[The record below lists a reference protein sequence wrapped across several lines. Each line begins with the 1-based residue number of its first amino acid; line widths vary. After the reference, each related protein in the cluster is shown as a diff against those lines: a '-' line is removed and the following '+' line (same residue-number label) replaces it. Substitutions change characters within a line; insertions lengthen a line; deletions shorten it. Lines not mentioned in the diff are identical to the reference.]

1 MKKTLKILGLFLL
14 LLLVGA
20 NLFIVFSGR
29 FYLYKTIRYNFSNI
43 DDGNIFPKRT
53 VAIGTPEPWLISKNI
68 NKTQLPDSLD
78 SFLQNISTVATLVI
92 KNDSIVFEKYW
103 DGYSD
108 TSHSNSFSVAKSMV
122 SLLVGIAQHEG
133 KINSLYDPVVKYLPE
148 YKNALGNEVAI
159 IHLLTMSSGL
169 NWDESYVNPLSM
181 TTEAY
186 YGKNLKAVLS
196 KIKPAKEPGKYYSY
210 KSGDTQI
217 LGMLLRKLYNKPLA
231 DIMSEKIWSKIGAEH
246 PAFWSLDDDDG
257 IEKAYCC
264 FNSNA
269 RDFARIG
276 KLMLQKGKWRQE
288 QIVPEGYINSAI
300 KANELIDEESHEK
313 VDFYGWQW
321 WVIPSYK
328 GMNDI
333 FYARGINGQYIIV
346 MPSKNTIVVRLGD
359 KRGDKFGKT
368 VHHVETLKLIDFA
381 LEF

>member
-1 MKKTLKILGLFLL
+1 MV
-14 LLLVGA
+14 LLLVMGL
-20 NLFIVFSGR
+20 NLFILFSGR

-43 DDGNIFPKRT
+43 DDGRIFPKRT
-53 VAIGTPEPWLISKNI
+53 VNIGTPEPWNFSTSY
-68 NKTQLPDSLD
+68 NKTQMPDTLGKFMESIN
-78 SFLQNISTVATLVI
+78 SVATLVV
-92 KNDSIVFEKYW
+92 KNDSIIYEKYW
-103 DGYSD
+103 DDYSD

-122 SLLVGIAQHEG
+122 SLLIGIAQQEG

-148 YKNALGNEVAI
+148 YKNNLGNKIAI

-169 NWDESYVNPLSM
+169 NWDESYINPLSM

-186 YGKNLKAVLS
+186 YGSNLKAVLN
-196 KIKPAKEPGKYYSY
+196 KLKPSKEPGKYFSY

-231 DIMSEKIWSKIGAEH
+231 EIMSEKIWSQIGAEH
-246 PAFWSLDDDDG
+246 PAYWSLDDDKG

-276 KLMLQKGKWRQE
+276 KLMLQKGKWNGKT
-288 QIVPEGYINSAI
+288 IVPESYIAAAT
-300 KANELIDEESHEK
+300 KPNELIDEETQNK

-321 WVIPSYK
+321 WVLPTYK
-328 GMNDI
+328 GMSDLY
-333 FYARGINGQYIIV
+333 YARGVNGQYVIV
-346 MPSKNTIVVRLGD
+346 LPSRNIVIVRLGD

-368 VHHVETLKLIDFA
+368 VHHKETMELIDFA
-381 LEF
+381 LSQ

>member
-1 MKKTLKILGLFLL
+1 MFLL
-14 LLLVGA
+14 LLIAGA

-43 DDGNIFPKRT
+43 DDGTIFPKRT
-53 VAIGTPEPWLISKNI
+53 VAIGTPEPWLISKKI
-68 NKTQLPDSLD
+68 NKIALSDSLEN
-78 SFLQNISTVATLVI
+78 FLTSINTVATLVI
-92 KNDSIVFEKYW
+92 KDDSIVFEKYW

-122 SLLVGIAQHEG
+122 SLLIGIAQHEG

-217 LGMLLRKLYNKPLA
+217 LGMLLRKIYNKPLA
-231 DIMSEKIWSKIGAEH
+231 DIMSEKIWTKIGAEH
-246 PAFWSLDDDDG
+246 PAFWSLDDDGG

-276 KLMLQKGKWRQE
+276 KLMLHKGKWQHD
-288 QIVPEGYINSAI
+288 QIVPESYINAAI
-300 KANELIDEESHEK
+300 KANELIDEETQEK

-328 GMNDI
+328 EMTDI
-333 FYARGINGQYIIV
+333 FYARGINGQYVIV
-346 MPSKNTIVVRLGD
+346 IPSKNTVIVRLGD
-359 KRGDKFGKT
+359 KRGEKFGKS

-381 LEF
+381 LQF